1 MNLYDVIQGNN
12 KTITTDVFC
21 LEMYLKILIE
31 FKKIT
36 EEQRIDFLKSIPV
49 GLPFRFLYDKLNDLI
64 NEE

>member
-1 MNLYDVIQGNN
+1 MNLYDVIQDNN